1 MRKRTKNISQGDFVG
16 TEPII
21 SYYNTIKKTIQ
32 DYINEISRYNQYK
45 SIISQTEDGTVM
57 DDRSRLID
65 LYEAIDVQDSRIP
78 GLKETL
84 YSQLTDERYMMAVQ
98 DSKGKWIRD
107 EEESKKV
114 CGTQFEK
121 IITGIIESSLFGYT
135 LLEIMPDVN
144 PDTGLLQEVNI
155 IERRNVL
162 PNQHKVVKRQHQWFP
177 NWDLDSEQYKHN
189 YVLINSGG
197 LGMYASLVP
206 MALAKKFTLAN
217 YVNFG
222 HTYGQP
228 LIQGKT
234 QSESTN
240 DRKKFAHDIA
250 NAATQ
255 KIIVTGLD
263 DEIDVKTMAMSNSE
277 KVYTGLI
284 SYADAEMSHLLLG
297 SESMAGATQSYV
309 GSTKAHEDIFRARI
323 KKYRHFIE
331 NIMNEQVLPVLWYIG
346 YIKNRKARFKY
357 SNQIE
362 MSIDSKIKLFDMLTD
377 TYVVDSEEIEK
388 EFGVHVGQQYNITA
402 NSGGSLEVDKEGRL
416 THVENDG
423 ESSSGSSSDDEGK
436 MSDEEY
442 EKRYHHS
449 RYNKKKKKDEPNAKV
464 NFIEEE

>member
-1 MRKRTKNISQGDFVG
+1 MRIRKPNISQGDFIG
-16 TEPII
+16 NEPII

-32 DYINEISRYNQYK
+32 DYILEINRYNQYK
-45 SIISQTEDGTVM
+45 SIIGQAEDGTIM

-65 LYEAIDVQDSRIP
+65 LYESIDVQDTRIP

-84 YSQLTDERYMMAVQ
+84 YSQLTQERYMMAVQ
-98 DSKGKWIRD
+98 DKSGKWVRD
-107 EEESKKV
+107 EEESEKV
-114 CGTQFEK
+114 TGTQFEK
-121 IITGIIESSLFGYT
+121 IITGIIESLLFGYT
-135 LLEIMPDVN
+135 LIEIMPDIN
-144 PDTGLLQEVNI
+144 PDTGLLNEVNI

-162 PNQHKVVKRQHQWFP
+162 PNQHRVVQRQHQWMP
-177 NWDLDSEQYKHN
+177 QWDLDSERYRHN
-189 YVLINSGG
+189 YVLVNSGN

-206 MALAKKFTLAN
+206 IALAKKFTLAN

-234 QSESTN
+234 QSESDS
-240 DRKKFAHDIA
+240 DRKRLARNIA
-250 NAATQ
+250 DAATQ

-263 DEIDVKTMAMSNSE
+263 DEIEIKTMAMSNSE

-284 SYADAEMSHLLLG
+284 GYADAEMSHLMLG

-346 YIKNRKARFKY
+346 YIKNKKARFRY

-362 MSIDSKIKLFDMLTD
+362 MSIDSKINLFKMLTEA
-377 TYVVDSEEIEK
+377 YSVPAEEVEK
-388 EFGVHVGQQYNITA
+388 EFGVHVGQQYNIMTT
-402 NSGGSLEVDKEGRL
+402 NNLEVDDQGHVRRV
-416 THVENDG
+416 VENPDQ
-423 ESSSGSSSDDEGK
+423 SSSGSSNDTGK
-436 MSDEEY
+436 MTDEEY
-442 EKRYHHS
+442 EKRYGHG
-449 RYNKKKKKDEPNAKV
+449 RGQKKEDEKPVARV
-464 NFIEEE
+464 NFLEEE